1 MAKFETFEQCL
12 ASKDITNSIGL
23 KDLLEKFTFEAGD

>member
-1 MAKFETFEQCL
+1 MAKFEAFEKCL

-23 KDLLEKFTFEAGD
+23 KELLEKFIFESGD